1 VGSGEPG
8 KCRTCEEVGV
18 KSQQPAAK
26 SGLVAKYLSNKGAL
40 APLAR
45 RSAPRPGLW
54 SSLRRLGRPKQGA
67 PGNRTHISDNRTHQ
81 APAPF
86 LEGGV
91 FAMGLVGPTEPR
103 QRRGP
108 VLFAPVL
115 GANRRWCSRALAFFL
130 FAAPRWSQKE
140 RIRIDAVVRIS
151 LPFGPE
157 AQHHG
162 PRLSGARS
170 SSAVRFAPE

>member
-1 VGSGEPG
+1 VGSREPG
-8 KCRTCEEVGV
+8 KCQTCEEVGV
-18 KSQQPAAK
+18 KSQQPASK

-40 APLAR
+40 APLAVR

-86 LEGGV
+86 LEGGG
-91 FAMGLVGPTEPR
+91 FAMGLVGLAEPR

-108 VLFAPVL
+108 FLFASA
-115 GANRRWCSRALAFFL
+115 GSANRRWCSFFIRGASL
-130 FAAPRWSQKE
+130 EPNKE